1 MNNSKSEYKT
11 VKRHGESFF
20 TEKKSKFIGNA
31 VPVKTEAE
39 AIAFINEIKKKY
51 ADATHNVYA
60 YAVSENN
67 MQRYTDDGE
76 PSGTAGMPVLDCI
89 HRPGLTDTAVVVTRY
104 FGGTLLGT
112 GGLVHAYGKCAAA
125 AIADA
130 CPIIRRL
137 CAIYSVKC
145 DYTLSGKVQYF
156 LADYIVE
163 DSVYTDKVEFTVCVK
178 QGGDDDFT
186 DGLVQLTGNRAIIK
200 KTGEKYIDIPG
211 GENNEQT
218 K

>member
-1 MNNSKSEYKT
+1 MNDSKSEYKT
-11 VKRHGESFF
+11 VKKHGESFF
-20 TEKKSKFIGNA
+20 TDRKSKFIGNA
-31 VPVKTEAE
+31 MPVKTEAE
-39 AIAFINEIKKKY
+39 ALEFINEIKKKY

-60 YAVSENN
+60 YVVSENN

-76 PSGTAGMPVLDCI
+76 PSGTAGLPVLDCI

-130 CPIIRRL
+130 CPITRIL

-156 LADYIVE
+156 LADYIVT
-163 DSVYTDKVEFTVCVK
+163 DSAYTDKVEFTVCVK
-178 QGGDDDFT
+178 PEEDGSFA

-200 KTGEKYIDIPG
+200 KTGEKYIDIQE
-211 GENNEQT
+211 EN
-218 K
+218 

>member
-1 MNNSKSEYKT
+1 MNDSKYEYKT
-11 VKRHGESFF
+11 VKKHGESFF
-20 TEKKSKFIGNA
+20 TDRKSKFIGNA
-31 VPVKTEAE
+31 KPVKTEAE
-39 AIAFINEIKKKY
+39 ALEFINEIKKKY

-60 YAVSENN
+60 YVVSENN

-76 PSGTAGMPVLDCI
+76 PSGTAGLPVLDCI

-130 CPIIRRL
+130 CPVTRIL

-156 LADYIVE
+156 LADYIVT

-178 QGGDDDFT
+178 PEEDGGFA

-200 KTGEKYIDIPG
+200 RTGEKYIDIQE
-211 GENNEQT
+211 EN
-218 K
+218 

>member
-1 MNNSKSEYKT
+1 MNNSRFEYKT
-11 VKRHGESFF
+11 VKKHGESFF

-31 VPVKTEAE
+31 MPVKTESE

-130 CPIIRRL
+130 CPVIRQL
-137 CAIYSVKC
+137 CSLYSVKC
-145 DYTLSGKVQYF
+145 DYALSGKMQYF
-156 LADYIVE
+156 LSDYIIE
-163 DSVYTDKVEFTVCVK
+163 DSVYTDKVEFSVCVK
-178 QGGDDDFT
+178 HGKDDMFT
-186 DGLVQLTGNRAIIK
+186 DDIVQLTGNRAIIK

-211 GENNEQT
+211 GENDE
-218 K
+218 

>member
-1 MNNSKSEYKT
+1 MSDSRLEYKT
-11 VKRHGESFF
+11 VMQAGESFL
-20 TEKKSKFIGNA
+20 TDKKSKFIGNA
-31 VPVKTEAE
+31 APVKTETE

-60 YAVSENN
+60 YVVSENN

-89 HRPGLTDTAVVVTRY
+89 RRPGLTDTAVVVTRY

-130 CPIIRRL
+130 CPVIRRL
-137 CAIYSVKC
+137 CGIYSVKC

-156 LADYIVE
+156 LADYTVE

-178 QGGDDDFT
+178 QGEDEKFT
-186 DGLVQLTGNRAIIK
+186 DGIVQLTGNRAIIK
-200 KTGEKYIDIPG
+200 KTGERYIDIQEG
-211 GENNEQT
+211 
-218 K
+218 

>member
-1 MNNSKSEYKT
+1 MNDSKFEYKT
-11 VKRHGESFF
+11 VKKHGDSFL

-31 VPVKTEAE
+31 QPVKTEAE

-60 YAVSENN
+60 YVVSENN

-89 HRPGLTDTAVVVTRY
+89 QRPGLTDTAVVVTRY

-130 CPIIRRL
+130 CPVTRIL
-137 CAIYSVKC
+137 CSIYSVKC

-163 DSVYTDKVEFTVCVK
+163 DSVYTDRVEFTVCVK
-178 QGGDDDFT
+178 PGEDEKFS

-200 KTGEKYIDIPG
+200 KTDEKYIDIPG
-211 GENNEQT
+211 GQNNE
-218 K
+218 

>member
-1 MNNSKSEYKT
+1 MNDSKFEYKT
-11 VKRHGESFF
+11 VKKHGESFF
-20 TEKKSKFIGNA
+20 TDRKSKFIGNA
-31 VPVKTEAE
+31 MPVKTETE
-39 AIAFINEIKKKY
+39 ALEFINEIKKKY

-60 YAVSENN
+60 YVVSENN

-76 PSGTAGMPVLDCI
+76 PSGTAGLPVLDCI

-130 CPIIRRL
+130 CPVTRTL
-137 CAIYSVKC
+137 CTIYSVKC

-156 LADYIVE
+156 LADYMVT
-163 DSVYTDKVEFTVCVK
+163 DSVYTDRVEFAVCIK
-178 QGGDDDFT
+178 PGEDKGFS

-200 KTGEKYIDIPG
+200 KTGEKYIDIQ
-211 GENNEQT
+211 EEYE